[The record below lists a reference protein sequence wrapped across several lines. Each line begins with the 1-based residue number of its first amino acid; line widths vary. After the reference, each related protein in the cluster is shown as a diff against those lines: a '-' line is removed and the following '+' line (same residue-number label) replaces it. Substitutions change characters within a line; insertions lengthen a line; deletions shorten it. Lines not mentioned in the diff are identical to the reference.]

1 MSETEKPGSIAEGLK
16 EKSSHPKR
24 FYQHVAIK
32 DEGNGSAL
40 LLDGKTVR
48 TPGKAP
54 FLLPNAALAE
64 AIAEEWRGQGA
75 RIDPQ
80 TMPLTRLANSVIDG
94 VKGNEGAVLDDILKY
109 AGSDLLCYRAEG
121 PKGLVSLQT
130 KHWDPILAWAKHDLG
145 APMRLSEGVMHVE
158 QPPTSL
164 DALRQRLAEFDP
176 WGIAALHVMTGLS
189 GSALLALAVAL
200 GRLTPEEAW
209 AAAHVDEDWQIGQW
223 GDDEEAKQRRAN
235 RHRDFTA
242 AVWLFTLFLGGDALP
257 RPLDWEQ
264 APLKAAPRGV
274 RRVPQDTSL
283 FD

>member
-16 EKSSHPKR
+16 EKSSYPKR
-24 FYQHVAIK
+24 FYEHVAIK
-32 DEGNGSAL
+32 DEGDGSAL

-121 PKGLVSLQT
+121 PKGLVALQT
-130 KHWDPILAWAKHDLG
+130 KHWDPILAFAKHDLG
-145 APMRLSEGVMHVE
+145 AQMRLSEGVMHVE

-164 DALRQRLAEFDP
+164 DALKKRLQDIRPVEPRRAPRHDRALRL
-176 WGIAALHVMTGLS
+176 GAACACGRAR
-189 GSALLALAVAL
+189 SAHAGGGL
-200 GRLTPEEAW
+200 GR
-209 AAAHVDEDWQIGQW
+209 
-223 GDDEEAKQRRAN
+223 
-235 RHRDFTA
+235 
-242 AVWLFTLFLGGDALP
+242 
-257 RPLDWEQ
+257 RPC
-264 APLKAAPRGV
+264 R
-274 RRVPQDTSL
+274 
-283 FD
+283 

>member
-54 FLLPNAALAE
+54 FLLPTTALAE
-64 AIAEEWRGQGA
+64 AIAEEWRGQGE

-121 PKGLVSLQT
+121 PKGLVALQT
-130 KHWDPILAWAKHDLG
+130 KHWDPILTFAKHDLG
-145 APMRLSEGVMHVE
+145 AKMRLSEGVMHVE

-242 AVWLFTLFLGGDALP
+242 AAWMFTLL
-257 RPLDWEQ
+257 
-264 APLKAAPRGV
+264 
-274 RRVPQDTSL
+274 
-283 FD
+283 

>member
-1 MSETEKPGSIAEGLK
+1 MIETRKVDSIGEERK
-16 EKSSHPKR
+16 QKSSYPKR
-24 FYQHVAIK
+24 FYEHVAIK
-32 DEGNGSAL
+32 DEGGGAAV
-40 LLDGKTVR
+40 LLDGKKVR
-48 TPGKAP
+48 TPGKAA

-242 AVWLFTLFLGGDALP
+242 AEWMFTLL
-257 RPLDWEQ
+257 
-264 APLKAAPRGV
+264 
-274 RRVPQDTSL
+274 
-283 FD
+283 